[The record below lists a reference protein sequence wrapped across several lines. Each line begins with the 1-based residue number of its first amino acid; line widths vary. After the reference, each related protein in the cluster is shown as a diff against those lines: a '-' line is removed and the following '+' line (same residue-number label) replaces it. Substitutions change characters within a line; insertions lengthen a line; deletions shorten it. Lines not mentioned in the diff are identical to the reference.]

1 MASVKMI
8 VAGLMMVAS
17 SHLSA
22 QYTSLAERSVYTVK
36 LVLDN
41 ASRLDKSD
49 AVVKIRGYVT
59 RKVEEGKFWF
69 TDETGKIML
78 ELDREYFPPFAFD
91 DRTPVYIYGEVDY
104 DLLDG
109 AEIEVERIELAR
121 R

>member
-1 MASVKMI
+1 MSSGSNTGLLLKTHTALPFFSRRTENPKSLQNRKLALGINSKRRDMMASVKMI

-49 AVVKIRGYVT
+49 AVV
-59 RKVEEGKFWF
+59 
-69 TDETGKIML
+69 
-78 ELDREYFPPFAFD
+78 
-91 DRTPVYIYGEVDY
+91 
-104 DLLDG
+104 
-109 AEIEVERIELAR
+109 
-121 R
+121 